1 VIVPQIAEIFHVT
14 PQQQH
19 SRCNNLELVG
29 ATSGQNELLLEQTD
43 ATTLDTTNTAST
55 MGLRIQAQPSL
66 MRAARFMVA
75 VYDFD
80 GLLEVDGD
88 EQTYAE
94 GGDVDEEAFPPC
106 GLIHGEREH
115 QA

>member
-1 VIVPQIAEIFHVT
+1 
-14 PQQQH
+14 
-19 SRCNNLELVG
+19 
-29 ATSGQNELLLEQTD
+29 
-43 ATTLDTTNTAST
+43 

-88 EQTYAE
+88 EQTYAD
-94 GGDVDEEAFPPC
+94 GGDVDEEAFP
-106 GLIHGEREH
+106 RVD
-115 QA
+115 